1 MGYNK
6 DKIDEMMLAL
16 PNHRSSCPFIRKF
29 LAEMAIF
36 SIMSRQKSQKQI

>member
-1 MGYNK
+1 MEYNK
-6 DKIDEMMLAL
+6 DKIDEMVLAL
-16 PNHRSSCPFIRKF
+16 TNHRSSYPCSRKF